1 MRLRGE
7 SKSRMSALEGRRRGR
22 RASRVRCDDAAG
34 GVLGRLAHDA
44 AGEVGIALGRRDLAV
59 TQHFADD
66 RRGHAAHQR
75 VAGERVP
82 QVQETVIRPT
92 NLPEEA
98 IFHCLLK
105 SSSYPPKPWPLC

>member
-1 MRLRGE
+1 MRPSLGHSVKE
-7 SKSRMSALEGRRRGR
+7 I
-22 RASRVRCDDAAG
+22 DA
-34 GVLGRLAHDA
+34 
-44 AGEVGIALGRRDLAV
+44 ETEAV
-59 TQHFADD
+59 TQHLADD
-66 RRGHAAHQR
+66 RQGHAAHQR

-105 SSSYPPKPWPLC
+105 SSSYIPKP